1 MIIGNLKRAI
11 EEYDLGIYSETI
23 IQELKTYV
31 SSENGSTM
39 ALSGN
44 FDDTVIALAIALE
57 AYRTHQHRLTDDTI
71 SWREKIGQIE
81 EDNTKWL

>member
-1 MIIGNLKRAI
+1 MFL
-11 EEYDLGIYSETI
+11 

-57 AYRTHQHRLTDDTI
+57 AYRTHQHRLSDDI
-71 SWREKIGQIE
+71 VSWRDKIGSIE
-81 EDNTKWL
+81 EDKTKWL

>member
-1 MIIGNLKRAI
+1 
-11 EEYDLGIYSETI
+11 
-23 IQELKTYV
+23 
-31 SSENGSTM
+31 M

-57 AYRTHQHRLTDDTI
+57 AYRTHQHRLTDDMV
-71 SWREKIGQIE
+71 SWKERTGPMM